1 MLNQTTV
8 MTLAQEVRA
17 AQQQV
22 TPLTPFTA
30 RIDSLSFEDAYAIA
44 YALSSLRVANG
55 ERVIGKKIGFTNPDL
70 WAQFKVETPAWGY
83 LYDTDTTQFTD
94 VPLTLSLRPY
104 YQPRIEPEIVFGLR
118 HAPQASANVNDLL
131 AAIEWVALGYEM
143 VQCHYPNWAFQVPD
157 CIADGTFHAAM
168 VIGERIP
175 LTHFGLDAAAILQN
189 LSLTLSCNGDIIE
202 TGQGQ
207 NVLGSP
213 LIALNHLLQL
223 LAQQD
228 QKFALRAGDIVT
240 TGSLTKAYPVAPGQ
254 TWHSTIHGAPLTG
267 LTLTLV
273 D

>member
-8 MTLAQEVRA
+8 MTLAQEVRT

-30 RIDSLSFEDAYAIA
+30 RIESLSFEDAYAVA

-83 LYDTDTTQFTD
+83 LYDVDTTQFNN

-118 HAPQASANVNDLL
+118 HAPQASAHVNDLL

-175 LTHFGLDAAAILQN
+175 LCCNCSRNKTKN
-189 LSLTLSCNGDIIE
+189 LLCAREIS
-202 TGQGQ
+202 
-207 NVLGSP
+207 SP
-213 LIALNHLLQL
+213 QAHSPKPTRLPPAKHGIAPSMAH
-223 LAQQD
+223 
-228 QKFALRAGDIVT
+228 R
-240 TGSLTKAYPVAPGQ
+240 
-254 TWHSTIHGAPLTG
+254 
-267 LTLTLV
+267 
-273 D
+273 